1 MLKMITICYDIASG
15 EILSWII
22 DSTTSKIDSFKGCIK
37 NDRTYKLLCMSYSDG
52 LEEKLENYKNVHVD
66 VTREKLV
73 FDDYRVTLKKT

>member
-37 NDRTYKLLCMSYSDG
+37 K
-52 LEEKLENYKNVHVD
+52 
-66 VTREKLV
+66 
-73 FDDYRVTLKKT
+73 